1 MYELSGDAEMVE
13 ALERGNLRPGYPGA
27 MREAAQILVRRAR
40 TRFVAGSQVA
50 LLFVHAGENERAME
64 WLEKA
69 YQQRDLRLHSLWAQF
84 DWEPL
89 YSEPRFQALLRKIG
103 FPLAEKRA
111 TWWRGTP

>member
-13 ALERGNLRPGYPGA
+13 ALDRGSRQQGYPGA

-40 TRFVAGSQVA
+40 TTFVPGSQIA
-50 LLFVHAGENERAME
+50 LLFVHAGENERALE

-69 YQQRDLRLHSLWAQF
+69 YEERDPKLHSLWAQF

-89 YSEPRFQALLRKIG
+89 YSQPRFQTLVRRMG
-103 FPLAEKRA
+103 FPLAGAE
-111 TWWRGTP
+111 P